1 MKSTERARVKK
12 MIARNDKAQP
22 ADLTWRPKSTAT
34 RKSVAQILGRQDG
47 MKALKREFDA
57 LTAKTTAQAEALAVR
72 QHKGA
77 IAASRKRAA
86 AHKALASGRIKGLQS
101 VGDFGDLGSPTPR
114 FLLQTPFEISLVG
127 ASLTEHRIQTG
138 SSFARFG
145 FVIGKN
151 RTGSVRAH
159 FSYVWQNPTDKYV
172 LINAHGYLIF
182 DGYIEGGINS
192 AFFPGDRRI
201 RLDVQGYMGIH
212 DWGAEPLLP
221 SAQTFIQTAAW
232 LNEADGGFGAVGVI
246 VVQDVFRGMDLDHA
260 LYIVKPHGTIG
271 LVIAANFPYSTGQN
285 GGRVLGDFEDGG
297 HRVSSPGVLIQI
309 VS

>member
-1 MKSTERARVKK
+1 MQTRERARVKK
-12 MIARNDKAQP
+12 VIARHDKTRL
-22 ADLTWRPKSTAT
+22 DTSLWRPDLVAT
-34 RKSVAQILGRQDG
+34 QNSVGTLLAKLDG
-47 MKALKREFDA
+47 MKAVKKEFDA
-57 LTAKTTAQAEALAVR
+57 LTARATAQAEAGAAKQRKAAV
-72 QHKGA
+72 
-77 IAASRKRAA
+77 AASRKRGPQRNAMS
-86 AHKALASGRIKGLQS
+86 ASRIKSFRALELL
-101 VGDFGDLGSPTPR
+101 GDLGSPTPR

-138 SSFARFG
+138 SSFACFG
-145 FVIGKN
+145 FNIGKN

-192 AFFPGDRRI
+192 ALFPGDRRI

-221 SAQTFIQTAAW
+221 SAQTFTQTAAW

-285 GGRVLGDFEDGG
+285 GGRVLGDFEAGG